1 MSRRKTLYSINAR
14 DVREGIHQGLTFDGF
29 CSKYGCSEDEFRAQL
44 TRIYNKS
51 DKDLRKIISQIE
63 SNSKKPKSNGSRRGR
78 KARAKIDVNNI
89 PEIEDMELPTLE
101 EQTKKAPSTLEEL
114 KAAEEALSN
123 EVIELEKQHV
133 RQCADHR
140 DCAEQ
145 LRAIDKDLD
154 KLRSQLDKCAAE
166 YQKVVA
172 ETRKVED
179 EMERTT
185 AERREKNAQLE
196 EIRSKIE
203 DLSKVVIFVSNDG
216 NIEVAEGEIALD
228 EGGFEEL
235 YGSMRDDEQY
245 ETFRIIDIKTLA
257 RAICIK
263 RNTTVKTEFMFD
275 NAQLEQKFLQ
285 IA

>member
-1 MSRRKTLYSINAR
+1 MSRRRSLYSIDAR
-14 DVREGIHQGLTFDGF
+14 DVREGIHQGLTIDGF
-29 CSKYGCSEDEFRAQL
+29 CDKYSCSEEDFRIQL
-44 TRIYNKS
+44 AYIYNKS
-51 DKDLRKIISQIE
+51 DRDLRKIISQIE
-63 SNSKKPKSNGSRRGR
+63 SNGKKSSRGGR
-78 KARAKIDVNNI
+78 KARAEINVNNI
-89 PEIEDMELPTLE
+89 SEIEDMELPTLE

-140 DCAEQ
+140 DCAER

-166 YQKVVA
+166 YQQVVA

-196 EIRSKIE
+196 EVRNKIE

-216 NIEVAEGEIALD
+216 SIEVAEGEITLD

-245 ETFRIIDIKTLA
+245 ESFRIIDVKTLA

>member
-1 MSRRKTLYSINAR
+1 MSRRRSLYSIDAR
-14 DVREGIHQGLTFDGF
+14 DVREGIHQGLTIDGF
-29 CSKYGCSEDEFRAQL
+29 CDKYSCSEEDFRIQL
-44 TRIYNKS
+44 AYIYNKS
-51 DKDLRKIISQIE
+51 ERDLRKIISQIE
-63 SNSKKPKSNGSRRGR
+63 SNGKKSSRGGR
-78 KARAKIDVNNI
+78 KARAEINVNNI

-140 DCAEQ
+140 DCAER

-166 YQKVVA
+166 YQQVVA

-196 EIRSKIE
+196 EVRNKIE

-216 NIEVAEGEIALD
+216 SIEVAEGEITLD

-245 ETFRIIDIKTLA
+245 ESFRIIDVKTLA

>member
-1 MSRRKTLYSINAR
+1 
-14 DVREGIHQGLTFDGF
+14 
-29 CSKYGCSEDEFRAQL
+29 
-44 TRIYNKS
+44 
-51 DKDLRKIISQIE
+51 LRKIISQIE
-63 SNSKKPKSNGSRRGR
+63 SNGKKSSRGGR
-78 KARAKIDVNNI
+78 KARAEINVNNI

-140 DCAEQ
+140 DCAER

-166 YQKVVA
+166 YQQVVA

-196 EIRSKIE
+196 EVRNKIE

-216 NIEVAEGEIALD
+216 SIEVAEGEIALD

>member
-1 MSRRKTLYSINAR
+1 MSRRRTLYSINAR

-29 CSKYGCSEDEFRAQL
+29 CSKYGCSEDDFRIQL
-44 TRIYNKS
+44 AHIYNKS
-51 DKDLRKIISQIE
+51 DKDLRRIISQIE
-63 SNSKKPKSNGSRRGR
+63 SNGKKTKNNGSRGGR
-78 KARAKIDVNNI
+78 KAHAKINENNI
-89 PEIEDMELPTLE
+89 PEIEDMELPAPE
-101 EQTKKAPSTLEEL
+101 EQTKEAPSTLEEL
-114 KAAEEALSN
+114 KTAEEALSN

-140 DCAEQ
+140 DCAER
-145 LRAIDKDLD
+145 LRVIDEDLD

-203 DLSKVVIFVSNDG
+203 DLSRVVIFVSNDG
-216 NIEVAEGEIALD
+216 DIEVAEGEIALD

-235 YGSMRDDEQY
+235 YSSMRDDEQY

-263 RNTTVKTEFMFD
+263 RNTTAKTEFMFD
-275 NAQLEQKFLQ
+275 NVQLEQKFLQ

>member
-1 MSRRKTLYSINAR
+1 MSRRRSLYSIDAR
-14 DVREGIHQGLTFDGF
+14 DVREGIHQGLTIDGF
-29 CSKYGCSEDEFRAQL
+29 CDKYSCSEEDFRIQL
-44 TRIYNKS
+44 AYIYNKS
-51 DKDLRKIISQIE
+51 ERDLRKIISQIE
-63 SNSKKPKSNGSRRGR
+63 SNGKKSSRGGR
-78 KARAKIDVNNI
+78 KARAEINVNNI

-140 DCAEQ
+140 DCAER

-166 YQKVVA
+166 YQQVVA

-196 EIRSKIE
+196 EVRNKIE

-216 NIEVAEGEIALD
+216 SIEVAEGEITLD